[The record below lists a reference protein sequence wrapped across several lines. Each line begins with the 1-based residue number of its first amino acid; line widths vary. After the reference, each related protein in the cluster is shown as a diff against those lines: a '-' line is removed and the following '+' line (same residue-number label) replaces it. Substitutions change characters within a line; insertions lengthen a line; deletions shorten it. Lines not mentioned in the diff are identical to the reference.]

1 MALSNRTIPSV
12 ITLKRIVLVVL
23 AICLYTAVPALATEI
38 VCINSDQ
45 GLLMI
50 SDKRAYSSRGFS
62 DNSHK
67 IILTDKYALAFAGM
81 SRIQIRSEGKRR
93 SIQFDVIESVKRAM
107 LAVPNSGS
115 HSQRSV
121 REIAEKVVDEFS
133 TKVSFIELEGG
144 HPVFTWIYANYDRNL
159 DAILLTNIEV
169 IENHPSRVR
178 RKIRFRNS
186 TFQIHR
192 QDVFGGLLGLRNGV
206 FHKIPNLK
214 APVNPSNSLK
224 LAYGELAVTRNF
236 FKMKGD
242 SLLSDTAD
250 VCIIPFSA
258 EKPKW
263 IAQSARYINP
273 SPKKKSH

>member
-1 MALSNRTIPSV
+1 MLSV
-12 ITLKRIVLVVL
+12 ITSKRTVLVVL
-23 AICLYTAVPALATEI
+23 AIYLCTAVPALATEI

-62 DNSHK
+62 DNNHK

-81 SRIQIRSEGKRR
+81 PRIQIRSEGNRR

-107 LAVPNSGS
+107 LTVPNSGS

-121 REIAEKVVDEFS
+121 RAIAEKVVTEFS
-133 TKVSFIELEGG
+133 TKVSFVEPEVS

-159 DAILLTNIEV
+159 DAILLTNVEV
-169 IENHPSRVR
+169 LENHPTKVR
-178 RKIRFRNS
+178 RKISFRDS

-192 QDVFGGLLGLRNGV
+192 QDVFGALLGLRNGV

-214 APVNPSNSLK
+214 APVNPSDSLK
-224 LAYGELAVTRNF
+224 LAYGELVVTRNS
-236 FKMKGD
+236 FKNKRG

-250 VCIIPFSA
+250 ACIVHCST

-263 IAQSARYINP
+263 IARSVRYINA
-273 SPKKKSH
+273 SPKTKSH